1 MKKIL
6 LAVTILTVLLIS
18 GFYHPADRAEGTLV
32 VVDTLASSLIVP
44 WDICFLPSGDMLF
57 TERNGKVR
65 KYADGRL
72 DPKPV
77 LQVPDIEV
85 EGKRGLLG
93 LCLHPDFARN
103 HFLYLA
109 YNHRDDDKS
118 LLRVAR
124 YEYVDDS
131 LINPKT
137 IIEGIPASHNHTG
150 CRLKFGPDKKLYITT
165 GDADMPM
172 LSQDLKAFNGKI
184 LRLNDDGSIPADN
197 PFMSND
203 TARHEIW
210 TYGHRNSQGI
220 AFQPGTNLLFNTE
233 HGPTGGDEV
242 NLISKGKN
250 YGWPVIHHR
259 DVKPGMTKSLM
270 EFSPSIG
277 PAEALFYSGKA
288 FPALKGHLLAGN
300 MRGEAILNVT
310 LKNQQIT
317 AYNFLFKNMFG
328 RIRAL
333 AEGPD
338 GTLYISTSMIDPPET
353 NMTVGEK
360 GYDLLLHIRPAK
372 PGERDRAINLETSG
386 TMIQAINNTAPKPPG
401 NSERKPEVLYA
412 QLCASCHGASLEGKD
427 KVPSLVDDNWVH
439 GGQKSDI
446 IRSIRDGIISK
457 GMPAWRGVLTKDE
470 IDKIAGYILN
480 KGRK

>member
-1 MKKIL
+1 ML
-6 LAVTILTVLLIS
+6 FILTVLLVFFIS
-18 GFYHPADRAEGTLV
+18 GFYRPTNNADTTFV
-32 VVDTLASSLIVP
+32 VVDTLASGLIVP
-44 WDICFLPSGDMLF
+44 WDISFLPSGEMLF

-65 KYADGRL
+65 KYADGAL
-72 DPKPV
+72 DPKPL
-77 LQVPDIEV
+77 LQVPDVEV

-93 LCLHPDFARN
+93 LCLHPDFAKN
-103 HFLYLA
+103 HLLYLA
-109 YNHRDDDKS
+109 YNHRTDDKS

-124 YEYVDDS
+124 YEYRGDS
-131 LINPKT
+131 LISPKT
-137 IIEGIPASHNHTG
+137 IIDGIPASHNHTG

-184 LRLNDDGSIPADN
+184 LRLNEDGSIPSDN
-197 PFMSND
+197 PFVSND
-203 TARHEIW
+203 TALHEIW

-220 AFQPGTNLLFNTE
+220 AFQPATGLLFNTE

-242 NLISKGKN
+242 NLIRKGNN

-259 DVKPGMTKSLM
+259 DIRAGMTSSLM

-288 FPALKGHLLAGN
+288 FPGLKGHLLAGN

-310 LKNQQIT
+310 LKSGQIT
-317 AYNFLFKNMFG
+317 VYNFLLKNMFG

-353 NMTVGEK
+353 NLTVGEK
-360 GYDLLLHIRPAK
+360 GYDLLLHIRPARPDEK
-372 PGERDRAINLETSG
+372 SKAIALETNG
-386 TMIQAINNTAPKPPG
+386 TMTVAINNASPKQPA
-401 NSERKPEVLYA
+401 NSERNADILYA

-427 KVPSLVDDNWVH
+427 KVPSLVDDKWVH

-446 IRSIRDGIISK
+446 THSIRDGIISK
-457 GMPAWRGVLTKDE
+457 GMPAWKGVLTKEDM
-470 IDKIAGYILN
+470 DKMAEYILS
-480 KGRK
+480 KGKK